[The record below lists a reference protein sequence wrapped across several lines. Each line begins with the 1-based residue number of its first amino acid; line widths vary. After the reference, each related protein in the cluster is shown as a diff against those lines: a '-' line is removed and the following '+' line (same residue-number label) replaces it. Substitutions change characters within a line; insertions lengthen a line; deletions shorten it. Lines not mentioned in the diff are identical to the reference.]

1 MANLEKW
8 YLSPPAPRHRHLAQ
22 SPHLRNLQCSPRET
36 ESADGLARPFHYLLT
51 LFSVLS
57 SPSCPVSALDRE
69 VLTAHPKLLTSYP
82 AQVSP
87 VHLVL
92 IPIAFWAPQLHW
104 NWSLTLCNLALAL
117 LGCSEPPIDL
127 TQFRMSSPRVSQM
140 SRVSLDLACSYHSLC
155 RCSLG
160 LQPAA
165 LSCWPQPW
173 TGRISPRAPI
183 ITY

>member
-1 MANLEKW
+1 MKW
-8 YLSPPAPRHRHLAQ
+8 PTSKNGTSLPPTPRHRHLAQ

-57 SPSCPVSALDRE
+57 SPSCPVSALGRE

-87 VHLVL
+87 IHLVL
-92 IPIAFWAPQLHW
+92 IPIADWAPQLHW

-140 SRVSLDLACSYHSLC
+140 SRVSLDLACSYHSCVGVPWGSSLLL
-155 RCSLG
+155 SLVGHSPGLAGLALG
-160 LQPAA
+160 L
-165 LSCWPQPW
+165 L
-173 TGRISPRAPI
+173 
-183 ITY
+183 